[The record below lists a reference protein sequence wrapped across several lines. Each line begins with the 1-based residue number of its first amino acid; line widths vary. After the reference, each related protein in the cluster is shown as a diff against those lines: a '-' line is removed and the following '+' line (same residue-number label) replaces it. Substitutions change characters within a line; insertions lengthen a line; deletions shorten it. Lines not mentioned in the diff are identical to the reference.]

1 MPDEKNTPKG
11 AGAAEVLSSKEG
23 AELKPGES
31 KGSAVKAGEPQ
42 RERSAKSDLKGADLD
57 VARSSGLRSGGVTE
71 AAAEEYKALGVNARL
86 DNRTGNQ
93 RPTLPPYLK
102 PQQIDGPEIG
112 HFEEHAEKVRA
123 LAEERLATVQGEPLG
138 MKAEGPYGRG
148 PAGRHFAD
156 EDEHTRGALG
166 DHDMDVRK

>member
-1 MPDEKNTPKG
+1 MPDEKNAPRG
-11 AGAAEVLSSKEG
+11 AGAAEPLTPPKNDG
-23 AELKPGES
+23 LKPGET
-31 KGSAVKAGEPQ
+31 KGTVTKAEDPKQ
-42 RERSAKSDLKGADLD
+42 SRSSKSDLKGADLD
-57 VARSSGLRSGGVTE
+57 QARSSGLRGGGVTE
-71 AAAEEYKALGVNARL
+71 AAAEEYKELGVNARL

-102 PQQIDGPEIG
+102 PQQIDGPEVG

-156 EDEHTRGALG
+156 EDEHTRGAIG
-166 DHDMDVRK
+166 DHDMDVRQ